1 MKIGYY
7 AAALGTMLPEQQLE
21 VVANNLANVET
32 PGYKSDRVYFKDF
45 MSEASYTR
53 MDQGRLKQTGSPFD
67 VALEGE
73 GLFKVQKDGKTLY
86 TRNGNLKLDE
96 SQHLVTQEGWQVL
109 GESGPIQLTGSN
121 DGIDPRI
128 EQDGQIFDGK
138 DQAATLAVVKF
149 APTDRLRKTIHGYF
163 EPENPNAA
171 PSPVSNAQVQQM
183 FLEGANFEV
192 PEEMASM
199 IEALRGVESFQK
211 VMRAYQDID
220 SDMIRK
226 LGSI

>member
-1 MKIGYY
+1 MRIGYY

-21 VVANNLANVET
+21 LVANNLANVET

-45 MSEASYTR
+45 MLEASYTR

-73 GLFKVQKDGKTLY
+73 GLFKVQKDGKILY

-121 DGIDPRI
+121 DGIDLRI
-128 EQDGQIFDGK
+128 EPDGQIFDGK
-138 DQAATLAVVKF
+138 DPVDTLAVVKF
-149 APTDRLRKTIHGYF
+149 ASTDRLRKTIHGYF
-163 EPENPNAA
+163 EPENPTAA
-171 PSPVSNAQVQQM
+171 PTPVSHAQVQQM
-183 FLEGANFEV
+183 FLETANFEV

-211 VMRAYQDID
+211 VMRAYQELDA
-220 SDMIRK
+220 DMIRK

>member
-1 MKIGYY
+1 MRIGYH

-21 VVANNLANVET
+21 LVANNLANVET

-45 MSEASYTR
+45 MLEASYTR

-73 GLFKVQKDGKTLY
+73 GLFKVRKDGKTLY

-121 DGIDPRI
+121 DGIELRI
-128 EQDGQIFDGK
+128 EPDGQIFDGE
-138 DQAATLAVVKF
+138 DQVDTLAVVKF
-149 APTDRLRKTIHGYF
+149 APTDRLRKAIHGYF

-171 PSPVSNAQVQQM
+171 PTPVSHAQVQQM
-183 FLEGANFEV
+183 FLETANFEV
-192 PEEMASM
+192 PEEMAAM

-211 VMRAYQDID
+211 VMRAYQELDA
-220 SDMIRK
+220 DMIRK